1 MPKARQD
8 IQANESSQASEINQ
22 KVANYK
28 HDKQNYDDYSGY
40 KGDTSKLDASVQK
53 AQNTAGLTVIKDAD
67 HVQAPVDASD
77 DQAIN
82 NTKDKI
88 QKDTDGQIPSIENA
102 IVTQERNN
110 QAWAKFEQELAEY
123 RKEHSGANP
132 DGVSTAEIVQAL
144 ELGREPQAKVSV
156 SQLKGTA
163 GRIDTNMTQN
173 TDSTSYEYY
182 ITPGATGVVLVA
194 TYTNLQHSYYTDDNG
209 NKHNI
214 AKIVRTFSDLTK
226 QNWISSWDYLKNPE
240 NNANPYLWIYDDP
253 TDGFWY
259 YYASGVTVTDQYF
272 DEYGNPVNLND
283 DAWLA
288 VTSLN
293 NIGGTADQIANNAHV
308 EQVTPLSGGQS
319 YALLGSSVT
328 NHNGTLYA
336 DLNNTSGTGMN
347 DGHWDSKGSEEYY
360 GAGLVKLSSGTTSLR
375 FTTHRD
381 PTFTG
386 ATPSNVWATTTTIL
400 PVTPGPDKPSVPRYS
415 TVHYHN
421 DVMTVNP
428 PTLAQ
433 SRVTPQYHDLFSQ
446 TDVQKHYSENN
457 IQTDNKLYIAGDT
470 AHADVSVKLL
480 NASDYEGGLNKL
492 SFDDDYSNFASH
504 AKVNVDQ
511 SKVTHDGQDIT
522 SDFTITVHGNCS
534 NNTIT

>member
-1 MPKARQD
+1 M
-8 IQANESSQASEINQ
+8 
-22 KVANYK
+22 
-28 HDKQNYDDYSGY
+28 
-40 KGDTSKLDASVQK
+40 
-53 AQNTAGLTVIKDAD
+53 
-67 HVQAPVDASD
+67 
-77 DQAIN
+77 
-82 NTKDKI
+82 
-88 QKDTDGQIPSIENA
+88 
-102 IVTQERNN
+102 
-110 QAWAKFEQELAEY
+110 
-123 RKEHSGANP
+123 
-132 DGVSTAEIVQAL
+132 STAEIVQAL

-421 DVMTVNP
+421 DVT
-428 PTLAQ
+428 
-433 SRVTPQYHDLFSQ
+433 
-446 TDVQKHYSENN
+446 
-457 IQTDNKLYIAGDT
+457 
-470 AHADVSVKLL
+470 
-480 NASDYEGGLNKL
+480 
-492 SFDDDYSNFASH
+492 H
-504 AKVNVDQ
+504 AK
-511 SKVTHDGQDIT
+511 K
-522 SDFTITVHGNCS
+522 
-534 NNTIT
+534 